1 MTRKDSTRKDT
12 GDTKAASPGRFDDLQ
27 GDRATRMLRLGV
39 VGPRRGVDDLIDRLR
54 TPDGWQWWESC
65 MGELGEGS
73 AADAAKRLVNGEADM
88 KFITAGKERHKAT
101 MGAGNPPPKRLAS
114 MALYYVCISAAVV
127 HHDKL
132 ITGQSAELLGE
143 ALADLAAST
152 PEPWSDL
159 IGKAAAAVTRAKA

>member
-1 MTRKDSTRKDT
+1 MTRMPDDPKV
-12 GDTKAASPGRFDDLQ
+12 PPFDDLQ

-54 TPDGWQWWESC
+54 TPDGWQWWETC

-73 AADAAKRLVNGEADM
+73 AKDAAARLVNGEADL
-88 KFITAGKERHKAT
+88 KFITAGKERHKST
-101 MGAGNPPPKRLAS
+101 MGAGHSAPTRLAS
-114 MALYYVCISAAVV
+114 MALYYVCVSAAVV
-127 HHDKL
+127 HHARL
-132 ITGQSAELLGE
+132 ITGQNPELLSE

-159 IGKAAAAVTRAKA
+159 IGKAAAAATKSKKA